1 MQDDHFSY
9 KNCYQRKKNK
19 TRRSHFNLNTMK
31 AILFIDIWDNSA
43 LMFSKQLLTSKSD

>member
-1 MQDDHFSY
+1 MHDDHFSY

-19 TRRSHFNLNTMK
+19 TRSPFNLNTMK
-31 AILFIDIWDNSA
+31 AILFIYIWDNSA